1 MAKENDALK
10 EQVKKYVSAIQM
22 LRRDDEGVKKALD
35 GLQIESQPDYK
46 GEAKIFEQKLVQ
58 VWIILKFCITLLRN
72 INLGG
77 RNAC

>member
-1 MAKENDALK
+1 MIINFLKSHIYVLRDERIKLLAKENDALK

-58 VWIILKFCITLLRN
+58 V
-72 INLGG
+72 
-77 RNAC
+77 